1 MREAVRTESASPVSG
16 PRVIGTRHEI
26 ADRNIARYQKALK
39 NGTGNPAV
47 CRGMIDKWL
56 EYRLGPNDERRL

>member
-1 MREAVRTESASPVSG
+1 MAPTKG

-26 ADRNIARYQKALK
+26 ADRNIRRFQGAIAKAERGEGK
-39 NGTGNPAV
+39 ASIPH
-47 CRGMIDKWL
+47 CREMIDKWL